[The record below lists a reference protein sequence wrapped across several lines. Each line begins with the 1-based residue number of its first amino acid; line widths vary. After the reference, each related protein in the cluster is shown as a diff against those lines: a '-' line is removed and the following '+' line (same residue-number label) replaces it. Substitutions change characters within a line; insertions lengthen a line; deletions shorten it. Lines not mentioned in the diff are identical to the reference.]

1 MAYDSQK
8 LVNAILS
15 GEGKN
20 IEKRI
25 SDRRR
30 EEAEQRKAKAEQE
43 KKDAIKKGVIGSV
56 AGAIKTTKIATGVK
70 PSTETS
76 GNTGAGAKNTT
87 SAKLNLENA
96 KAPTAQMLLDG
107 ENAGTIAPRI
117 TKAMEQ
123 SKENPAT
130 ALSWKLATVEEN
142 GEKKSLILRPLF
154 GENKELLGY
163 STPAGA
169 LAVKNGKEYKSNI
182 PEEAETLNRFKP
194 YVDKVRNSMQT
205 LTSSDGKITFGDIT
219 PDGFKAISEGRAA
232 DYTPFNDEEKKTLDA
247 YKKHISAGGA
257 RTAPVTDYTPGA
269 FAMTKTEYERHRR
282 TNPDLPEFGSYEYFK
297 NREEQLRP
305 ALEEIA
311 ADLDRG
317 DDNARAWAENYGN
330 DPNWSSH
337 DPNMQKKGK
346 ELYEKFKYQDA
357 ILAEYREIDKQL
369 RKFEKTGVHFTKD
382 LDVDIESGAKE
393 AKYAKE
399 RLEAYDAAA
408 SKFTNDEMIGGL
420 YGELSDEKQARYDDV
435 KLVAKQKN
443 VEASKEKAYNHSEEN
458 KDNTYN
464 DNPWGWVSGN
474 YMLGRIGILSNEA
487 GFASF
492 DAGTSDIEASEVYR
506 LLSERIQK
514 HNTATFNNDT
524 AAKEVVSMLA
534 QYAPQGVDQAVATT
548 VGKVVGT
555 ITGLGPSVGGAT
567 ASAAYMYRQTAGA
580 AFVRLLQESDL
591 SVEDAKILSQNE
603 ALASSAVEFGL
614 GVVLDSLWSG
624 VGAAAEKPVTALGEK
639 TLAALM
645 KTGLSEKGAKTVMNV
660 AKNAGKLVLDS
671 SGEGLEE
678 WIQEGMSI
686 TADKY
691 AAKGTSASAF
701 DIFLKSFD
709 LSQYSEKE
717 LSRMN
722 QSFLAGTVIGIGQA
736 GARATTS
743 LAINKAGSVAAKTV
757 VKVVK
762 AVDDTR
768 LGKTLNQQ
776 AESGTPL
783 AQYRAKQIITAAVE
797 VAKNSIDPSV
807 VKTAKA
813 VESALADDK
822 TPSARAVGSTVKRAI
837 LENSVSVG
845 DVYNDTKYNSTITV
859 TDRNDTHTTVKID
872 NGTKVGTKTVT
883 NGQAAVLA
891 VKDQYEKVD
900 VPVAE
905 TVESPVAET
914 PETPVVET
922 AETVETPVA
931 ETPVVETPVAE
942 TTGPKTINL
951 TQVGQFYEA
960 YGDDAVELADKLELT
975 LTTKT
980 IDGETVP
987 MAGFPL
993 RYIAEYKKKLG
1004 DGYIFNRIS
1013 ETAATTETVTETA
1026 PVSNTENANEIRDG
1040 KVPFNTKEG
1049 LIEYVN
1055 AHIGDKVT
1063 FTGTYKDAP
1072 NYGGTQTREL
1082 ESIGNNSLTL
1092 KGDDEQLYGVGL
1104 ENLTFTDTGFV
1115 SKPRKGVVLTVDF
1128 VNVAEDATESVSS
1141 INSENVHDSEAKT
1154 TETAPVTNTDVDKGG
1169 KPAEDFTP
1177 GRTSAYTNDN
1187 EKIDLQFKVV
1197 SIDDLITS
1205 NDVDGSINTNYPQ
1218 ELQPR
1223 DRSRAASQNQIQ
1235 RMAAE
1240 LNPARLAGST
1250 SVSDG
1255 APIVGPDNVVESGN
1269 GRTLAIKLA
1278 YENGNATGY
1287 RDYIIANAEKFGI
1300 DPDAIPSK
1308 PVLVRER
1315 LTDVDRVAFTRKAN
1329 ESSVGSL
1336 SATEQAAVDAENL
1349 TTDILGLFIAN
1360 DDGIINTPDNKN
1372 FISAVVSNVFKNEDL
1387 NNVVG
1392 TDGRLSARGLERI
1405 TNAIFYKAYGDAS
1418 LSARLSESLD
1428 NDMKNATNVLRN
1440 IAPNVVA
1447 IKNGIALGA
1456 LYDFDFSSDIVG
1468 AIKLFETCRAQNMTV
1483 TEYASQATLFA
1494 KESPVVLAMAHIF
1507 ETRNRGAKQATD
1519 FFNTLLG
1526 QVIEMGDPAQMSFG
1540 VTEVYQTKEEI
1551 LNAAINEFNNTETT
1565 KPIKVPKSLFVSD
1578 GAERRNDDG
1587 VGAVEVPRND
1597 SAGGKKSGTTSGVQS
1612 HSGPREKTGAAAND
1626 EQIRQETESPERP
1639 SEVGAGVDKDSTG
1652 TPLKTAPENATIKET
1667 ETETASERS
1676 ADNVHTGVLDGQ
1688 NNDTDGGRKS
1698 ESVQSPEEKGNADRE
1713 SGDAGRRSA
1722 DNDDVS
1728 VRESEKDKSSEEP
1741 VTGRA
1746 DNDGV
1751 GERNDR
1757 AGDDRGNDDS
1767 DNSGAEA
1774 VSDTEPAA
1782 KPKNY
1787 SMTKDVAEYIDN
1799 KSPSKEDNLEAIRVL
1814 HELENTGKKPTKAQL
1829 EALAKY
1835 KGWGGLSSAFLS
1847 WQIKDLEAVMTEEE
1861 IKAARATVED
1871 AYYTPTY
1878 VIDGIY
1884 KALSRLG
1891 FEGGNVL
1898 EPSMGIGNFFSKMPK
1913 KLMGA
1918 SKLFGVEIDGV
1929 SGRIA
1934 SFLHPDA
1941 DITIDGF
1948 QNVAYKDGAFDLVV
1962 GNVPFGD
1969 VKYNYKGKKYPIH
1982 DFFFRKSLDKVAD
1995 GGLMVFITSTGTLD
2009 KADYS
2014 LRAELASQADL
2025 VAAYRLPASVFNK
2038 SAGASVATD
2047 IIIMQ
2052 KRAGGSSN
2060 GVSFKNL
2067 GNIDGIAVNEYFA
2080 AHPENILGEL
2090 TLRTNQ
2096 FGKPVSTVKAT
2107 GDVSAMFAKAIQ
2119 KLPKGLLSEVQTT
2132 GTVDVTDYTGAT
2144 QRYTENGKNV
2154 EYVDSTTGEVKTL
2167 TGKKA
2172 TVAKDYIKLRDTY
2185 NELIQ
2190 ASLNGES
2197 TSVIEGLRKDLKNEY
2212 AAFKKKHGFVTDS
2225 KKTLADDVDFVK
2237 VSGLEI
2243 YDTKTKSYIP
2253 SEVFEKDTLTRRKPT
2268 KADSALDALGISI
2281 GEVGKVNVKL
2291 IAQLT
2296 GKSEKDVLSELDD
2309 KIVLTPDGTYEL
2321 NEVYLSGNIREK
2333 LRQVEGKKGFE
2344 KNAEM
2349 LKAAMPEDVKAKD
2362 ITPQFGAPWIS
2373 PKYVADF
2380 LRDTFKLHRT
2390 PTVNY
2395 DTTTGT
2401 WSIEQV
2407 WGDTTLMT
2415 KKYGTNY
2422 VDAMSLAEKA
2432 INMRNIVVK
2441 NRDGDTLVGETRAAQ
2456 QKAEDIRNAFEE
2468 WCFKDSERRN
2478 DLVRIF
2484 NEKFNSHKGMDF
2496 SALAEHLTFAG
2507 LTDTFK
2513 LRDYQ
2518 KRAVARTVFNGNTL
2532 LAHGVG
2538 TGKTAEM
2545 IAAAMELKRLGVVKK
2560 NLMVVPNHKTADFR
2574 NDILKMY
2581 PSAKVIVLSKGANA
2595 AARQKYFSQV
2605 ASGDWDICIVP
2616 HSSFGLLD
2624 VSPETKTAF
2633 VQNQIDELEAVLY
2646 QAQEDKGKSFDGRF
2660 IRQLENQKKKL
2671 QAKLEAITEAAKK
2684 DKGIVFEELGVDSL
2698 FVDEAHNFKS
2708 LPFYTKMG
2716 RVAGVASTESTRA
2729 ENMFMIT
2736 DSINRTGGRVNFA
2749 TATPIGNSMTEIY
2762 NMIRF
2767 LRPDI
2772 LKEAGIGSF
2781 DAWAAMFGSI
2791 VNEAEIDPTGRKMRM
2806 KERFSKFKNVP
2817 QMVEQFRR
2825 MADILKTGDVIQE
2838 LPEVERIDVINET
2851 NELQEEFLD
2860 VLDDMVAKIMAG
2872 GQKDAK
2878 LNMLTVTTAGQM
2890 AAIDLRMVHSFF
2902 NGKYSQEDLD
2912 VAGNRTSKAAER
2924 IYDEYKNS
2932 ADIKGTQF
2940 VFCDHGVHD
2949 NPDARYNF
2957 PVYKDLIN
2965 KLVAAGIPREEIA
2978 VAQDFEDKAELSGK
2992 VNTGEIRVL
3001 IGSTQVMG
3009 EGMNAQ
3015 ERAVALH
3022 HLTVPYRPLDIEQRE
3037 GRIIRFGNINK
3048 NVRIYRYIQE
3058 RSYDS
3063 YQWQMLE
3070 RKANFIN
3077 QALSNGN
3084 ATELEEMSEFVL
3096 TAREAKAIAS
3106 GNPLLL
3112 EKMDVE
3118 DKLGKLKH
3126 ARSRFNSDKLDMQ
3139 DRLAKLPARIATVR
3153 KEAGALKA
3161 DADTVA
3167 KNASDDFK
3175 IKLYGKSFTE
3185 RAAAA
3190 EHLEA
3195 VIAKVPKNGTFV
3207 KVGEYLG
3214 LDLMFSS
3221 SIQHGRKFALKGA
3234 GTHAIDAGD
3243 SALGNLTRITNLAN
3257 KLADEAK
3264 KQETLAEVFESELKT
3279 LETEIKAEFPQ
3290 AKELEELQAKL
3301 DEINA
3306 KIGADDKDMSTVI
3319 VDDSDDTDAFI
3330 AAPKKTTP
3338 AAGKKTDAQYD
3349 RSTSTGQKENMW
3361 ETDPDADVDTASL
3374 ESLSVLVKDIKD
3386 SFGVTVAAGK
3396 VTLRDALG
3404 IYKRRA
3410 EVIRTKIANQL
3421 PTIVHE
3427 LGHHF
3432 NKKYKISEDKNIAQ
3446 ARTLV
3451 EDDFLARYK
3460 PDEVNGEIAAEFV
3473 RRYFKNPAEVKRI
3486 CPDLTESFLASL
3498 SKEDLAAVNRI
3509 APKVHAYMSAEL
3521 SELYEASIIDSKQ
3534 AKKLNRP
3541 DADVVAH
3548 EQYTK
3553 WIDKFHPIKVLTD
3566 FVEQAT
3572 GSVATGAKNMYKLA
3586 TNSLNAHSR
3595 ANYVLEE
3602 GFVDLNGEEISG
3614 AKSLVEA
3621 LKGVNLSDNK
3631 VRKSFDA
3638 YIKNKHAL
3646 EVIDKGKQVYSNERL
3661 EDPDNIKKQI
3671 RAAEK
3676 EHPEFIT
3683 AAKNL
3688 YDYQYNLLTHFA
3700 AKSGLMTQQQVDF
3713 LNAEYP
3719 CYVPFYRFIENKGGV
3734 FARRSLANQSSPI
3747 MKMKGS
3753 GRDTLSPLESIIQN
3767 TEKIINASIKHQTM
3781 QVLAQYADNVE
3792 GIGAFVERV
3801 PPDVAANVV
3810 DISALKEQFSDQL
3823 QQVVK
3828 TSEDFFAVT
3837 ELLDKVFGDTVTS
3850 YTPVVNES
3858 KRIIAVQKGG
3868 ERQYYQIHDEALF
3881 EAVAETP
3888 PGRLERALDLISAPL
3903 RKTNALITQFNP
3915 LFAVTN
3921 PIRDARTAYKL
3932 SDIDNPLEFAK
3943 AYATAIKEIF
3953 TDSETYKQYR
3963 AMGGGHSSYI
3973 SAELGGIA
3981 KTLREL
3987 DAKDKGLA
3995 RRAGVALLHPIHLLT
4010 SISDF
4015 TESIP
4020 RYMEFK
4026 NQLEKT
4032 GDLQE
4037 AIYAADD
4044 ITTNFKRQGS
4054 GTRAKVTN
4062 AIFRFNNAALQGLD
4076 KTARTFVDAS
4086 PERRIKVSA
4095 KWLLDAVLVSLVLAF
4110 LNRLNDEE
4118 GYENLS
4124 AYKKNN
4130 FYNIS
4135 IGDGK
4140 FISLPKEREN
4150 AVLNSLVER
4159 ICDAI
4164 AGEDDAFYDFGGYLA
4179 SQLLPPMVPSSR
4191 NALHEWFNS
4200 SILSGFTDIGYNKD
4214 FKGDPI
4220 EGTYEKYKP
4229 SNERYN
4235 EGTSKLAYALGQIK
4249 LAVDNDLSPKK
4260 IDHLLSSYLGF
4271 GATAINALFP
4281 MSDSRRDVTMGLRN
4295 RFISDSAYSTDV
4307 LNKVYDNRDLAERD
4321 FTYYGTADKAI
4332 EYERNAVV
4340 ADYITEMNKAVKAM
4354 PEDKQR
4360 TGRAYLLKQLNAWNY
4375 DDTAAQNEMQNR
4387 LASDKV
4393 PKACLVTNLPPSE
4406 ITWST
4411 NSYKFSYQM
4420 TPQEYSAYVND
4431 YLNGIEKYRAEQ
4443 GKKNLTATEYTEALE
4458 EASTKVKSALN
4469 KNYTKKFKDKA
4480 TKTEK

>member
-1 MAYDSQK
+1 MAYDYRSF
-8 LVNAILS
+8 ADSILR
-15 GEGKN
+15 GESEDIN
-20 IEKRI
+20 RRI
-25 SDRRR
+25 SERNQR
-30 EEAEQRKAKAEQE
+30 EYESRKAKQAEEQAKKDHEAE
-43 KKDAIKKGVIGSV
+43 KKMNFWGDSGLKSGIEALANSV
-56 AGAIKTTKIATGVK
+56 VGRKLTPTG
-70 PSTETS
+70 TETES
-76 GNTGAGAKNTT
+76 KNTGK
-87 SAKLNLENA
+87 
-96 KAPTAQMLLDG
+96 TAAD
-107 ENAGTIAPRI
+107 
-117 TKAMEQ
+117 K
-123 SKENPAT
+123 T
-130 ALSWKLATVEEN
+130 AAVE
-142 GEKKSLILRPLF
+142 
-154 GENKELLGY
+154 
-163 STPAGA
+163 TPAKD
-169 LAVKNGKEYKSNI
+169 VKWLELST
-182 PEEAETLNRFKP
+182 A
-194 YVDKVRNSMQT
+194 
-205 LTSSDGKITFGDIT
+205 DGKVKFGDIT
-219 PDGFKAISEGRAA
+219 PGGYKAISEGKVK
-232 DYTPFNDEEKKTLDA
+232 DYKPYNAKEKKTIDA
-247 YKKHISAGGA
+247 YKKHIAAGGQ
-257 RTAPVTDYTPGA
+257 RTSPVTDYKPSA
-269 FAMTKTEYERHRR
+269 FDMTKSEYERRR
-282 TNPDLPEFGSYEYFK
+282 RVNPDMPEFGSYEYFK
-297 NREEQLRP
+297 NREQNLRP
-305 ALEEIA
+305 VLQEIA
-311 ADLDRG
+311 NDADRG

-330 DPNWSSH
+330 DPNWASNA
-337 DPNMQKKGK
+337 PNMQKLGK

-357 ILAEYREIDKQL
+357 VLAEYKNIDAQL
-369 RKFEKTGVHFTKD
+369 RKFEKQGVHYD
-382 LDVDIESGAKE
+382 ENLDIDAKSGAAE

-399 RLEAYDAAA
+399 RLKAFTDASAN
-408 SKFTNDEMIGGL
+408 FTNEEMVLGL
-420 YGELSDEKQARYDDV
+420 YGELPDEKQAKYDDV
-435 KLVAKQKN
+435 KVVAKQKE
-443 VEASKEKAYNHSEEN
+443 VEAAKEKAYNYYEEN
-458 KDNTYN
+458 KDNTYA
-464 DNPWGWVSGN
+464 DNPWGWATGN
-474 YMLGRIGILSNEA
+474 YKIGRIGIKANDA

-492 DAGTSDIEASEVYR
+492 DAGTSDIEATEVYQA
-506 LLSERIQK
+506 LTERIQK
-514 HNTATFNNDT
+514 HNTEMFNNDT
-524 AAKEVVSMLA
+524 AAKEIVSMLA
-534 QYAPQGVDQAVATT
+534 QFAPQGVDQAVATT
-548 VGKVVGT
+548 VGRVVGFAA
-555 ITGLGPSVGGAT
+555 GLGSGVGAAATSRYGGAV
-567 ASAAYMYRQTAGA
+567 ASAAYMYKQTAGA
-580 AFVRLLQESDL
+580 AFVHLLQETDL
-591 SVEDAKILSQNE
+591 SVEDAKMLAQNE

-614 GVVLDSLWSG
+614 EAATSMLWAG
-624 VGAAAEKPVTALGEK
+624 VGMATENLTSELGER
-639 TLAALM
+639 TLKSLVA
-645 KTGLSEKGAKTVMNV
+645 KGIPEKGAKIILRV
-660 AKNAGKLVLDS
+660 AKNAGKLAVNAL
-671 SGEGLEE
+671 GEGMEE
-678 WIQEGMSI
+678 WIQDGTSI
-686 TADKY
+686 TADRY
-691 AAKGTSASAF
+691 ATEGKSASAF
-701 DIFLKSFD
+701 DLLVHTFD
-709 LSQYSEKE
+709 LTQYSKDDYD
-717 LSRMN
+717 RMN
-722 QSFLAGTVIGIGQA
+722 QSFLAGTVIGIGH
-736 GARATTS
+736 GGVNATMS
-743 LAINKAGSVAAKTV
+743 LSANKAGSGA
-757 VKVVK
+757 VKAISKIAK

-768 LGKTLNQQ
+768 LGKTLNQY
-776 AESGTPL
+776 ATSGTVVD
-783 AQYRAKQIITAAVE
+783 QYRVKRIITEAIDAAKKS
-797 VAKNSIDPSV
+797 ASSSV
-807 VKTAKA
+807 VKAAKSVESAMAQGKIPSAKA
-813 VESALADDK
+813 VG
-822 TPSARAVGSTVKRAI
+822 TIVKSVI
-837 LENSVSVG
+837 LEGSVSVG
-845 DVYNDTKYNSTITV
+845 DVFKDTKYGNTITV
-859 TDRNDTHTTVKID
+859 VDRDDTHTTVEID
-872 NGTKVGTKTVT
+872 TGSRVGTKTVT
-883 NGQAAVLA
+883 NEQAGVLA
-891 VKDQYEKVD
+891 INEQYEKVETPVTETAD
-900 VPVAE
+900 AVETPVAAEAVETPVAE
-905 TVESPVAET
+905 TVETPVTET
-914 PETPVVET
+914 VETPV

-931 ETPVVETPVAE
+931 ETVETPVADE
-942 TTGPKTINL
+942 TPVTDAVEATRPKTINL
-951 TQVGQFYEA
+951 TQIGNTYAAF
-960 YGDDAVELADKLELT
+960 GDDAVELADKLGLKVISTTRYGEPTQLVTFPVSSIGRYKNEL
-975 LTTKT
+975 
-980 IDGETVP
+980 GN
-987 MAGFPL
+987 
-993 RYIAEYKKKLG
+993 
-1004 DGYIFNRIS
+1004 GYIFNRTTTPAA
-1013 ETAATTETVTETA
+1013 ETAAE
-1026 PVSNTENANEIRDG
+1026 PVVDSAESTNEIQGG

-1049 LIEYVN
+1049 LIEYVK
-1055 AHIGDKVT
+1055 AHTGDKVKVT
-1063 FTGTYKDAP
+1063 FGNGASEVRTLDGV
-1072 NYGGTQTREL
+1072 
-1082 ESIGNNSLTL
+1082 SIANLRTKKPDGSVVSAEL
-1092 KGDDEQLYGVGL
+1092 KGLKY
-1104 ENLTFTDTGFV
+1104 NDTGFSVDYSTGV
-1115 SKPRKGVVLTVDF
+1115 SVSYDF
-1128 VNVAEDATESVSS
+1128 VNTA
-1141 INSENVHDSEAKT
+1141 ENVTEA
-1154 TETAPVTNTDVDKGG
+1154 
-1169 KPAEDFTP
+1169 
-1177 GRTSAYTNDN
+1177 
-1187 EKIDLQFKVV
+1187 
-1197 SIDDLITS
+1197 
-1205 NDVDGSINTNYPQ
+1205 Q
-1218 ELQPR
+1218 E
-1223 DRSRAASQNQIQ
+1223 N
-1235 RMAAE
+1235 
-1240 LNPARLAGST
+1240 
-1250 SVSDG
+1250 
-1255 APIVGPDNVVESGN
+1255 
-1269 GRTLAIKLA
+1269 
-1278 YENGNATGY
+1278 
-1287 RDYIIANAEKFGI
+1287 
-1300 DPDAIPSK
+1300 
-1308 PVLVRER
+1308 
-1315 LTDVDRVAFTRKAN
+1315 
-1329 ESSVGSL
+1329 
-1336 SATEQAAVDAENL
+1336 
-1349 TTDILGLFIAN
+1349 
-1360 DDGIINTPDNKN
+1360 NKEPL
-1372 FISAVVSNVFKNEDL
+1372 K
-1387 NNVVG
+1387 
-1392 TDGRLSARGLERI
+1392 
-1405 TNAIFYKAYGDAS
+1405 
-1418 LSARLSESLD
+1418 
-1428 NDMKNATNVLRN
+1428 
-1440 IAPNVVA
+1440 
-1447 IKNGIALGA
+1447 
-1456 LYDFDFSSDIVG
+1456 
-1468 AIKLFETCRAQNMTV
+1468 
-1483 TEYASQATLFA
+1483 
-1494 KESPVVLAMAHIF
+1494 
-1507 ETRNRGAKQATD
+1507 
-1519 FFNTLLG
+1519 
-1526 QVIEMGDPAQMSFG
+1526 
-1540 VTEVYQTKEEI
+1540 
-1551 LNAAINEFNNTETT
+1551 
-1565 KPIKVPKSLFVSD
+1565 
-1578 GAERRNDDG
+1578 
-1587 VGAVEVPRND
+1587 ND
-1597 SAGGKKSGTTSGVQS
+1597 S
-1612 HSGPREKTGAAAND
+1612 
-1626 EQIRQETESPERP
+1626 
-1639 SEVGAGVDKDSTG
+1639 
-1652 TPLKTAPENATIKET
+1652 ENATIEKEEANSGGELNGKETADMHPTHTGRGVDDERGVSGADANGERVLPTSGAGNRRTQREAAPGGQSIEFTALDVAESDTRAQKAIKSNKRFGFNTVFVDGPISVYDENGELVRHSEHGCYNKLNKTIYINYHTPYSFDDISSHERVHGVKRISRTLYDTLFKAVDKCVDRQAFNECVKSYSKPFEDAHQTKARFGQIVEEILANLSYEIHSDKVPDYVTDVEGVKQAYEDFWNGAKALVSEDVIKET
-1667 ETETASERS
+1667 ESERS

-1698 ESVQSPEEKGNADRE
+1698 ESVQSPEEKG
-1713 SGDAGRRSA
+1713 DAGGEGGNTGGGSSV
-1722 DNDDVS
+1722 DGNVD

-1746 DNDGV
+1746 DNDRV

-1774 VSDTEPAA
+1774 VSNTEPAA

-1787 SMTKDVAEYIDN
+1787 SMTKEVAEYIDN
-1799 KSPSKEDNLEAIRVL
+1799 KAPSKADNLEAIRVL

-1891 FEGGNVL
+1891 FEGGNIL

-1913 KLMGA
+1913 KLMGT

-1941 DITIDGF
+1941 EITIDGF

-2025 VAAYRLPASVFNK
+2025 VAAYRLPASVFNR

-2080 AHPENILGEL
+2080 THPENILGEL

-2096 FGKPVSTVKAT
+2096 FGKPVSTVRAT
-2107 GDVSAMFAKAIQ
+2107 GDVSTMFAKAIQ

-2185 NELIQ
+2185 NSLIQ

-2197 TSVIEGLRKDLKNEY
+2197 SSVIEGLRKDLKNEY
-2212 AAFKKKHGFVTDS
+2212 EAFKKKHGFVTDS

-2281 GEVGKVNVKL
+2281 GEVGKVDVKL

-2296 GKSEKDVLSELDD
+2296 GKSEKDVLAELDD

-2380 LRDTFKLHRT
+2380 LRDTFGLRGT

-2395 DTTTGT
+2395 DSTTGT
-2401 WSIEQV
+2401 WSIQQM

-2545 IAAAMELKRLGVVKK
+2545 IASAMELKRLGVVKK

-2708 LPFYTKMG
+2708 LPFYTKMA

-2736 DSINRTGGRVNFA
+2736 DSLNRTGGRVNFA

-2772 LKEAGIGSF
+2772 LREAGIGSF
-2781 DAWAAMFGSI
+2781 DAWASMFGSI

-2851 NELQEEFLD
+2851 NDLQEEFLD

-2902 NGKYSQEDLD
+2902 GGKYSQEDLD

-3126 ARSRFNSDKLDMQ
+3126 ARNRFNSDKLDMQ
-3139 DRLAKLPARIATVR
+3139 DRLAKLPTRIDTIR
-3153 KEAGALKA
+3153 REANALKA

-3195 VIAKVPKNGTFV
+3195 VIAKVPKNGSFV
-3207 KVGEYLG
+3207 KVGEYNG

-3234 GTHAIDAGD
+3234 GTHTIDAGD

-3279 LETEIKAEFPQ
+3279 IETEIKAEFPQ

-3319 VDDSDDTDAFI
+3319 VDDSDDADGGSSAFFGMPSKETGSNRTSTLDNEYLELAKDPEKNDAKLREMVYDAAIKSGLKHTGLHGTDAFGFTQFD
-3330 AAPKKTTP
+3330 KKEAYEKLAFFFTNKYRVAKTYSGADGTTRLTSKDARGNYEVALDMKKP
-3338 AAGKKTDAQYD
+3338 LVVDCKGGVWNNISYDIGKQGKVSTNDIVAYAKKNGYDSVMFENLLDPGPMLSAEDEKNIKTSDAE
-3349 RSTSTGQKENMW
+3349 RKKWTSTVYAVFESEQIKSLDPVTYDNDGNVIPLSKRFNPKQKDIRYNKETTDQKENLW
-3361 ETDPDADVDTASL
+3361 ETEPDADVDTASL
-3374 ESLSVLVKDIKD
+3374 ESLSALVKDIRD

-3396 VTLRDALG
+3396 VTLRGALG
-3404 IYKRRA
+3404 IYKNRA
-3410 EVIRTKIANQL
+3410 EVIRTRIANQL

-3521 SELYEASIIDSKQ
+3521 GELYEASIIDSKQ

-3602 GFVDLNGEEISG
+3602 RFVDLNGEEISG

-3671 RAAEK
+3671 RTTEK

-3781 QVLAQYADNVE
+3781 QVLAQYADTVE

-3858 KRIIAVQKGG
+3858 KKIVAVQQGG
-3868 ERQYYQIHDEALF
+3868 ERHFYQVHDDALF
-3881 EAVAETP
+3881 NAITEISPKELS
-3888 PGRLERALDLISAPL
+3888 GALNIAGTVM
-3903 RKTNALITQFNP
+3903 RKTNALITQLNP
-3915 LFAVTN
+3915 LFALTN
-3921 PIRDARTAYKL
+3921 PLRDIRTAYKL
-3932 SDIDNPLEFAK
+3932 SDIDNPLEFAE
-3943 AYATAIKEIF
+3943 AYATAIKELF
-3953 TDSETYKQYR
+3953 AKDSDTYKQYK

-3973 SAELGGIA
+3973 SAELGGIT

-3995 RRAGVALLHPIHLLT
+3995 RRAAVAMLHPIHLLT
-4010 SISDF
+4010 SVSDF

-4026 NQLEKT
+4026 HQLEKT
-4032 GDLQE
+4032 GDVHD
-4037 AIYAADD
+4037 AMYAADD

-4054 GTRAKVTN
+4054 GKTAKIANTV
-4062 AIFRFNNAALQGLD
+4062 FRFNNAALQGLD
-4076 KTARTFVDAS
+4076 KSARTFVDAS
-4086 PERRIKVSA
+4086 PERRIKVTA

-4110 LNRLNDEE
+4110 INRLNDEE

-4179 SQLLPPMVPSSR
+4179 SQLLPPMVPSR
-4191 NALHEWFNS
+4191 LNIIHEWANNTVAG
-4200 SILSGFTDIGYNKD
+4200 GFADIAFNKD

-4220 EGTYEKYKP
+4220 ESKYERDKP

-4235 EGTSKLAYALGQIK
+4235 EGTSKIAYWLGQTK
-4249 LAVDNDLSPKK
+4249 LAVDLDLSPKK
-4260 IDHLLSSYLGF
+4260 IDHLMSSYLGY
-4271 GATAINALFP
+4271 GDTAIGSLFP

-4295 RFISDSAYSTDV
+4295 RFISDSNYSTDV
-4307 LNKVYDNRDLAERD
+4307 LNKVYDNRDLTKRD
-4321 FTYYGTADKAI
+4321 FLYYGTADKAI
-4332 EYERNAVV
+4332 EYEQNEVMAE
-4340 ADYITEMNKAVKAM
+4340 YITEMLSAVKAF

-4360 TGRAYLLKQLNAWNY
+4360 NGRAYLLQTLNKWDYAVTPSQA
-4375 DDTAAQNEMQNR
+4375 DMLNR
-4387 LASDKV
+4387 LASEKLNEKV
-4393 PKACLVTNLPPSE
+4393 VVTSVPPSKLE
-4406 ITWST
+4406 WSA
-4411 NSYKFSYQM
+4411 NGYKYSYQM
-4420 TPQEYSAYVND
+4420 TPLEYYRYVTD
-4431 YLNGIEKYRAEQ
+4431 YLAEIETCRTKASAENA
-4443 GKKNLTATEYTEALE
+4443 GTDEYISALE
-4458 EASTKVKSALN
+4458 TADTAAKDALN
-4469 KNYTKKFKDKA
+4469 KNYKKKFKDKA
-4480 TKTEK
+4480 TKTKK